1 MIPQKLEQ
9 LIEPALADL
18 GFECVRIRYMGGAGK
33 SARGQLQIM
42 VEPIDLHEMTVE
54 DCAKISR
61 HLSAVLD
68 VEDPIDQAYI
78 LEISSPG
85 VDRPLTRETD
95 FTRFAGEQVK
105 VTLLQMQDGQKRF
118 KGRLTGIDRE
128 GNITIETRTG
138 RISFAFSDIDS
149 AKLDPAEYYSKL
161 KQQARRIK
169 PGKQKTLR
177 QTD

>member
-42 VEPIDLHEMTVE
+42 VEPVDLREMTVE
-54 DCAKISR
+54 DCANISR

-68 VEDPIDQAYI
+68 VEDPISDAYQ

-85 VDRPLTRETD
+85 IDRPLTRLKD
-95 FTRFAGEQVK
+95 FQRFSGELIK
-105 VTLLQMQDGQKRF
+105 ITLKQMLEGQKRYR
-118 KGRLTGIDRE
+118 GRLSGVDDE
-128 GNITIETRTG
+128 GVIHVETLTG
-138 RISFAFSDIDS
+138 RVSATLNQIDTAKIDPTEFFSTQKQP
-149 AKLDPAEYYSKL
+149 AKNIK
-161 KQQARRIK
+161 QARTNK
-169 PGKQKTLR
+169 EEA
-177 QTD
+177 